1 MWTIT
6 GALYYRA
13 PQMFR
18 GDYSESIDV
27 WAAGILLYWLV
38 TAYTPFESEYQQKT
52 IENILT
58 AEP

>member
-1 MWTIT
+1 
-6 GALYYRA
+6 
-13 PQMFR
+13 MFR

-27 WAAGILLYWLV
+27 WSAGVLLYWLV
-38 TAYTPFESEYQQKT
+38 TGYTPFESEYQQKT